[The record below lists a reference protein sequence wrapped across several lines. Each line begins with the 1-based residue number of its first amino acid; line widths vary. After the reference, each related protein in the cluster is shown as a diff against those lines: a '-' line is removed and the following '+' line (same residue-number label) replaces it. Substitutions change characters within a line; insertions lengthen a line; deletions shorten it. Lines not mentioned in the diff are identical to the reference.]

1 MDIKTLDPIITITP
15 PIPKAKNY
23 LNNKDLL
30 ANVISSKKK
39 GAMSNEL
46 ALMLQTLTKR
56 YAKKGNF
63 AGYTYNE
70 DMQAYAMLMLCKTWS
85 SFDPAKSDNPFA
97 FFTQCIKNSFIQ
109 YLNTERKVRDIKNR
123 TLIDS
128 GFNPS
133 HSFMVEY
140 EGEFHERREM
150 MLDSDVAHNV
160 RPDDIIIKEVIELID
175 SCVQEDV
182 IPSTGPASCPVV

>member
-1 MDIKTLDPIITITP
+1 MAIKTIEPVVTITP
-15 PIPKAKNY
+15 PAPKVKNY

-30 ANVISSKKK
+30 ANVIKSKEQ
-39 GAMSNEL
+39 GAMSNQL
-46 ALMLQTLTKR
+46 ALMLQMLTRR

-85 SFDPAKSDNPFA
+85 SFDPSKSDNPFA

-123 TLIDS
+123 SLIDS

-133 HSFMVEY
+133 HSYMVEY

-150 MLDSDVAHNV
+150 MLDSDSIQTLNV
-160 RPDDIIIKEVIELID
+160 DVVIKEVIDMID
-175 SCVQEDV
+175 SDV
-182 IPSTGPASCPVV
+182 LEEVASADAPTPSCPAV